1 MRDLTADERAIVAGG
16 WFVDE
21 YEEGNDWHSQRS
33 AWRDYYFGGRPRYY
47 IDANGRETVVAY
59 ASRSESGMP
68 FFWNPN
74 APALGNGGGGG
85 DDEPDT
91 PRDTPCVTDK
101 PAKHGNILDIHQ
113 AAIDLKEKIPE
124 THSITP
130 GEKWEYFGV
139 VWKLPGG
146 AVQTT
151 EPVTNGLPNEVRAS
165 AVWAALDSIPD
176 GAIILGIFH
185 SQPDNGRMSDDDW
198 AAHKVIFNNPESPS
212 MIARPYSYTIT
223 ESIGRGIT
231 ADPNGLSYV
240 YDMKTGK
247 IHVYDRSDMNSD
259 KEQCHVNNVRGSR

>member
-21 YEEGNDWHSQRS
+21 YEEGNDWQYHFR
-33 AWRDYYFGGRPRYY
+33 GRPRSY
-47 IDANGRETVVAY
+47 IDENGNETVMAY
-59 ASRSESGMP
+59 GSRDEPSPYPYGMQ
-68 FFWNPN
+68 FFWSPSSS
-74 APALGNGGGGG
+74 GSGSGGGGG
-85 DDEPDT
+85 DEQDT

-101 PAKHGNILDIHQ
+101 PTKHGNILDIHQ
-113 AAIDLKEKIPE
+113 AAIDLKEKMPYH
-124 THSITP
+124 HSLTP
-130 GEKWEYFGV
+130 GEKFEYFGV

-146 AVQTT
+146 TVQTT

-165 AVWAALDSIPD
+165 AVWEALDSIPD

-185 SQPDNGRMSDDDW
+185 SQPDNGRMSDHDW
-198 AAHKVIFNNPESPS
+198 AAHKVIFNNSDSPS
-212 MIARPYSYTIT
+212 MIGRPYSDTIT

-259 KEQCHVNNVRGSR
+259 KEQCNVNNVRGSR

>member
-1 MRDLTADERAIVAGG
+1 MRELTADEREIVAGG
-16 WFVDE
+16 WRSSDYLVDMLDE
-21 YEEGNDWHSQRS
+21 
-33 AWRDYYFGGRPRYY
+33 
-47 IDANGRETVVAY
+47 VVAWGRRSPWADMPY
-59 ASRSESGMP
+59 FYFYNPGGAGSAS
-68 FFWNPN
+68 
-74 APALGNGGGGG
+74 GGGGG
-85 DDEPDT
+85 DGDEPDT

-113 AAIDLKEKIPE
+113 AAIDLKEKMPYH
-124 THSITP
+124 HSLTP
-130 GEKWEYFGV
+130 GEKFEYFGV

-146 AVQTT
+146 SVQTT
-151 EPVTNGLPNEVRAS
+151 EPETSELRNAVRAS
-165 AVWAALDSIPD
+165 AVWEALDSIPD

-198 AAHKVIFNNPESPS
+198 VAHKVIFNNPDSPS
-212 MIARPYSYTIT
+212 MIARPDSYTIT